1 MKEKP
6 RTNGHLLTISAS
18 ILYNNISFYTFFV
31 LNKHQTI
38 SRIAQMGYFCAK
50 PERKKFFVE
59 TF

>member
-18 ILYNNISFYTFFV
+18 ILYNDISFYTFFV
-31 LNKHQTI
+31 LNKHQAI

-50 PERKKFFVE
+50 LERKKFFVE